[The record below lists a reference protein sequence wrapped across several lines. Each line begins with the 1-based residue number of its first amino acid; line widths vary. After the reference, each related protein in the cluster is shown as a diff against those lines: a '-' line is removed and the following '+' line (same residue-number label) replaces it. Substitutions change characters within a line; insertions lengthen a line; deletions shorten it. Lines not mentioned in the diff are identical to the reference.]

1 MRVAHEQRK
10 SSAQRW
16 MGCKVRAFD
25 NDLSNRRRAPLISD
39 GSADTDYEDEEGITS
54 SSTQTLTHWHKY
66 TFLIYVVLASSII
79 NLAFSK

>member
-1 MRVAHEQRK
+1 MRVAHERQK

-16 MGCKVRAFD
+16 MGCKVRALE
-25 NDLSNRRRAPLISD
+25 NDLPPRRREQLISD
-39 GSADTDYEDEEGITS
+39 GNTDDDYEDKEGLTS
-54 SSTQTLTHWHKY
+54 SSTQTQTHWHKY